1 MPNNMNPM
9 QMMQML
15 MQQGKGNPQA
25 MAQQILQQNPQ
36 FAKAIQGQN
45 PKQLAEQLMRKNGM
59 DINQVMSMFNGG
71 RR

>member
-1 MPNNMNPM
+1 MNPM
-9 QMMQML
+9 QMIQML
-15 MQQGKGNPQA
+15 MQRGGNNPQA

-45 PKQLAEQLMRKNGM
+45 PQKLAEQIMKQRGV
-59 DINQVMSMFNGG
+59 DINQVMSMLNGG

>member
-59 DINQVMSMFNGG
+59 DINQVMSMINGG

>member
-1 MPNNMNPM
+1 MNPM
-9 QMMQML
+9 QIIQML

-45 PKQLAEQLMRKNGM
+45 PQQLAEQIMKQKGM

>member
-1 MPNNMNPM
+1 MNPM
-9 QMMQML
+9 QMIQML
-15 MQQGKGNPQA
+15 MQRGGNNPQA

-45 PKQLAEQLMRKNGM
+45 PRQLAEQMMKQRGM

>member
-9 QMMQML
+9 QMIQML

-45 PKQLAEQLMRKNGM
+45 PQQLAEQLMKQKGM

>member
-1 MPNNMNPM
+1 MNPM

-45 PKQLAEQLMRKNGM
+45 PQQLAEQLMRKNGM
-59 DINQVMSMFNGG
+59 DINQVMSMINGG

>member
-1 MPNNMNPM
+1 MNPM